1 MYLSCVILNNKVFW
15 FLWVFLFL
23 FWKGF
28 REKQLTKQKQNRIYP
43 KSHGD
48 YSEGN
53 KQDSDMIC
61 SNKDPSS
68 VGVAYRLE
76 ARRLQCYGDAPV
88 QMRT

>member
-1 MYLSCVILNNKVFW
+1 MGFFVFV
-15 FLWVFLFL
+15 LKRLQ
-23 FWKGF
+23 
-28 REKQLTKQKQNRIYP
+28 EKQLTKQKQNRIYP